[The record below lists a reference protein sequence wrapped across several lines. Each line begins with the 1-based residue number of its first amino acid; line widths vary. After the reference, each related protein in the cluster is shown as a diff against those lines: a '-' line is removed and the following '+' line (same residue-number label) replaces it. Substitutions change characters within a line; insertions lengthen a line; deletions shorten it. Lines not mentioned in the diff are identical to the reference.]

1 MPTTATRWRYCLLM
15 SLQAAPQPLTVVFDL
30 GKVLLDFDYRIA
42 SARLAPR
49 ASVPPDEILR
59 LLLGT
64 PLLHRYE
71 CGELSTP
78 EFFEILGRE
87 AGLTVSFDEFAQ
99 WFTDI
104 FTPIPAMIQF
114 HHRLC
119 AAGWPTVLL
128 SNTNEL
134 QFEHIRKAHPFVA
147 EFDHQV
153 LSFEHRA
160 MKPDPTLY
168 RVVESLTGLRGPQ
181 LVFLDDRAD
190 NVAAA
195 QALGWRAFVH
205 QTPEQSQQAFAR
217 LGLWPSHG

>member
-1 MPTTATRWRYCLLM
+1 MTLEPT
-15 SLQAAPQPLTVVFDL
+15 PQTLTIVFDL

-42 SARLAPR
+42 SAQLAPH
-49 ASVPPDEILR
+49 ANVSPEEILR

-78 EFFEILGRE
+78 QFFEALRRE
-87 AGLTVSFDEFAQ
+87 AGLTVSFDEFAHR
-99 WFTDI
+99 FTDI
-104 FTPIPAMIQF
+104 FTPIPAMIQS
-114 HHRLC
+114 HNRLR

-134 QFEHIRKAHPFVA
+134 QFEHIRKTHPFVA

-153 LSFEHRA
+153 LSFEHHA
-160 MKPDPTLY
+160 MKPDPALY
-168 RVVESLTGLRGPQ
+168 RVVESLTGLRGAH

-205 QTPEQSQQAFAR
+205 QTPEQSQQEFAR
-217 LGLWPSHG
+217 LGLWPNHE